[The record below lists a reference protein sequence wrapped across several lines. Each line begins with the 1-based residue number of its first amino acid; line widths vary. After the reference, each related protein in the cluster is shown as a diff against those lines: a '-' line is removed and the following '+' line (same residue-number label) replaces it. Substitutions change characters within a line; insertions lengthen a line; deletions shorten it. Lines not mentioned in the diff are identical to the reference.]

1 MAPAF
6 VCLSIYLSICL
17 PAFLPELLSANS
29 AVHVFRNLLLF
40 VSIFVIRLCLQ
51 NVMHSIT
58 LKENEHQHNTLEA
71 ICVFLF
77 SLSVST
83 STSKL
88 SSSSPSSSELPLR
101 RFRRRHSVK
110 IWLSKCGTLWSVSA
124 LLYYSTNAPSLSS
137 GVSMVAMILRVIY

>member
-17 PAFLPELLSANS
+17 PACLPELLSANS

-71 ICVFLF
+71 ICVFFSSLCRSPHPHPHPNYHHHHHRHQSCLCVVFVGVIQSKYGFQNVVHYDLWALF
-77 SLSVST
+77 YTTPQMLHRLAAAS
-83 STSKL
+83 
-88 SSSSPSSSELPLR
+88 
-101 RFRRRHSVK
+101 
-110 IWLSKCGTLWSVSA
+110 LWSQWFCA
-124 LLYYSTNAPSLSS
+124 
-137 GVSMVAMILRVIY
+137 